1 MIENKKIMLVKL
13 AAYYEKTLS
22 SEQIQMYSEQLEEH
36 LTDEACSIACKKYI
50 DNSANEFFPRPISKL
65 IAIIKTPVSLDDD
78 AQEIASKIINAV
90 SKFGWNNYEDAKN
103 YIGERGFDVVKRFGG
118 WQYVC
123 QELGQNIQLTTFNAQ
138 IRELLKSTARIEN
151 VKQDNVLVESMP
163 KNLIKF
169 KIKEIEK

>member
-1 MIENKKIMLVKL
+1 MNKNKTRKIK
-13 AAYYEKTLS
+13 
-22 SEQIQMYSEQLEEH
+22 
-36 LTDEACSIACKKYI
+36 SIACKKYI

-65 IAIIKTPVSLDDD
+65 IAIIKTPVSLEDDS
-78 AQEIASKIINAV
+78 QEIASKIINAV
-90 SKFGWNNYEDAKN
+90 SKYGWNNYEDAKT

-138 IRELLKSTARIEN
+138 IRELLKSKARIQN
-151 VKQDNVLVESMP
+151 VKQDNVLIESIP
-163 KNLIKF
+163 KNLINF